1 MIAQIVGDG
10 TIGGDH
16 RRVDIGEDLQQ
27 IEPAQWSSGGEDD
40 GRPMVGGGEHG
51 VGVELRGPL
60 IGSQEGVVQ
69 VSGDKRE
76 RGHQSLPL
84 GCSSGLPDELGRPS
98 CGSPLEVGVG
108 EADPSLGEELDS
120 GRELCAS
127 LGCGLGEDEPL
138 PPDDG
143 DCCELDGE
151 DVDELELFDVGTGG
165 GGGVGGTFWNSRT
178 AMSSPNPAMT
188 RVSSQA
194 TTVVDQPAWS

>member
-1 MIAQIVGDG
+1 M
-10 TIGGDH
+10 
-16 RRVDIGEDLQQ
+16 
-27 IEPAQWSSGGEDD
+27 
-40 GRPMVGGGEHG
+40 
-51 VGVELRGPL
+51 
-60 IGSQEGVVQ
+60 
-69 VSGDKRE
+69 
-76 RGHQSLPL
+76 
-84 GCSSGLPDELGRPS
+84 
-98 CGSPLEVGVG
+98 G

-127 LGCGLGEDEPL
+127 LGCGLGEDESL

-178 AMSSPNPAMT
+178 AMSNPSPAMT

-194 TTVVDQPAWS
+194 ITVVDQPAWS